1 MEGERCRPRPALQL
15 ALEGF
20 WAPLQILSPNEAREA
35 LLQLDAHAA
44 RVIGPKA
51 RAEDLQGAQ
60 RFKVHLLYPWAAALV
75 RCEGLLRAAREA
87 LGSEDLLVWFSEVNA
102 KAAHSDCHAAPHQ
115 DGIFA
120 SLAPNDAVVTAWLA
134 LTDAPA
140 EMGGLFF
147 QKGSHLLG
155 QLSHT
160 VDDQVDNLIGFRC
173 CEEPLEEEATPVELG
188 AGEASLHTFRTLHWS
203 GPNLTG
209 LRRVGLAIRY
219 VRADVARS
227 RQLQRRESAMVACGA
242 YLPELGAFDLESEP
256 SEDFGPLEQAQHA
269 DALAREQEPHDLQAD
284 SGEPALLA

>member
-1 MEGERCRPRPALQL
+1 VASLLGPRSDDDIEHRKAYLHFRDRLLLIAAQAPAPACRCAKRRRMEGERCRPRPALQL

-134 LTDAPA
+134 
-140 EMGGLFF
+140 
-147 QKGSHLLG
+147 
-155 QLSHT
+155 
-160 VDDQVDNLIGFRC
+160 
-173 CEEPLEEEATPVELG
+173 
-188 AGEASLHTFRTLHWS
+188 
-203 GPNLTG
+203 
-209 LRRVGLAIRY
+209 
-219 VRADVARS
+219 
-227 RQLQRRESAMVACGA
+227 
-242 YLPELGAFDLESEP
+242 
-256 SEDFGPLEQAQHA
+256 
-269 DALAREQEPHDLQAD
+269 
-284 SGEPALLA
+284 